1 MPYLSLAYKLISQLQ
16 IFQYGGLFERVSL
29 YCEASSKQQTMN
41 LSWLYHIPSFIF
53 FLLVISFFA
62 AFSIIGFLLARK
74 YVERWLG
81 KPPAQNEVI
90 SYYIAA
96 TGVVYGITLG
106 LIAVGVWDNYILV
119 NEKVEEEAAN
129 LSALYRDVSVYPD
142 PLHSKLT
149 AQLKSYTRYVIDEA
163 WPLQE
168 KGIEPSGGVDELN
181 DFQKLLYS
189 FEPAT
194 EGQKIIHSSAL
205 SSFNNY
211 IELRRLR
218 IQNVTK
224 GVAVMIWWVVFF
236 GALINL
242 ILSWLFVVKN
252 RTLHILMNGLLG
264 ALIGALIFLIIV
276 LDYPFRG
283 WFKVNAEP
291 FEITYR
297 QLMK

>member
-1 MPYLSLAYKLISQLQ
+1 
-16 IFQYGGLFERVSL
+16 
-29 YCEASSKQQTMN
+29 MN
-41 LSWLYHIPSFIF
+41 LSWLYHIPSFLFFLVVIF
-53 FLLVISFFA
+53 FFASFSIYGFLLV
-62 AFSIIGFLLARK
+62 RK

-129 LSALYRDVSVYPD
+129 LTALYRDVSTYAEPY
-142 PLHSKLT
+142 HSKLT
-149 AQLKSYTRYVIDEA
+149 VELKNYTRYIIDEA

-168 KGIEPSGGVDELN
+168 KGITPTGGVNDLN
-181 DFQKLLYS
+181 EFQKELFSY
-189 FEPAT
+189 EPVT
-194 EGQKIIHSSAL
+194 EGQKIIHASAIH
-205 SSFNNY
+205 SFNEY
-211 IELRRLR
+211 ILLRRLR

-224 GVAVMIWWVVFF
+224 GVVVMIWWVVFF

-252 RTLHILMNGLLG
+252 RSLHILMNGLLG
-264 ALIGALIFLIIV
+264 ALIGALVFLIIV

-283 WFKVNAEP
+283 WFKVSSEP
-291 FEITYR
+291 FEIAYQ

>member
-1 MPYLSLAYKLISQLQ
+1 
-16 IFQYGGLFERVSL
+16 
-29 YCEASSKQQTMN
+29 MN
-41 LSWLYHIPSFIF
+41 LSWLYHIPAFLF

-62 AFSIIGFLLARK
+62 AFSIFGFLIVRK
-74 YVERWLG
+74 YVEQWLG

-119 NEKVEEEAAN
+119 DQKVEEEAAY
-129 LSALYRDVSVYPD
+129 LTALYRDVSVYPQ
-142 PLHSKLT
+142 PLQSKLT
-149 AQLKSYTRYVIDEA
+149 SQLKSYTRYVIDVA

-168 KGIEPSGGVDELN
+168 KGVVPSGGVDQLN
-181 DFQKLLYS
+181 DFQKLLYN

-194 EGQKIIHSSAL
+194 EAQKIIHSSAL
-205 SSFNNY
+205 FSYNNY
-211 IELRRLR
+211 IGLRRIR

-242 ILSWLFVVKN
+242 VLSWLFVVKN
-252 RTLHILMNGLLG
+252 RALHILMNGLLG

-276 LDYPFRG
+276 LDFPFRG
-283 WFKVNAEP
+283 WFKVSAEP
-291 FEITYR
+291 FEITYQ